1 MFAQTPQPPYVAVI
15 FTTAREH
22 ADDGYAEAA
31 ARMEQLVQD
40 QPGYLGMES
49 TRDAQGAG
57 ITVSYWADE
66 AAARAWRAQ
75 AEHAA
80 VRAVGRE
87 RWYSGWRL
95 RVAVVHRD
103 ESS

>member
-1 MFAQTPQPPYVAVI
+1 MFAKTPTPPYVAVI
-15 FTTAREH
+15 FTTTREE
-22 ADDGYAEAA
+22 ADDGYVEAA
-31 ARMEQLVQD
+31 AKMEELVQG
-40 QPGYLGMES
+40 QSGYLGLES
-49 TRDAQGAG
+49 VRDTQGLG
-57 ITVSYWADE
+57 ITVSYWANE
-66 AAARAWRAQ
+66 ASAQAWRVR

-95 RVAVVHRD
+95 RVAVIHRE

>member
-1 MFAQTPQPPYVAVI
+1 MFAETPTPPYVAVI
-15 FTTAREH
+15 FTAIRED

-31 ARMEQLVQD
+31 TRMEELVQG
-40 QPGYLGMES
+40 QPGYLGLES
-49 TRDAQGAG
+49 VRDASGLG
-57 ITVSYWADE
+57 VTVSYWADV
-66 AAARAWRAQ
+66 ASAQAWRAQ

-95 RVAVVHRD
+95 RVAVVQRE

>member
-15 FTTAREH
+15 FTTTREH
-22 ADDGYAEAA
+22 ADDGYALAA
-31 ARMEQLVQD
+31 ERMEALVEG
-40 QPGYLGMES
+40 QPGFLGMEAA
-49 TRDAQGAG
+49 RNLRGVG

-66 AAARAWRAQ
+66 ASAQDWRVQ

-87 RWYSGWRL
+87 RWYRGWRL
-95 RVAVVHRD
+95 RVAVVHRE